1 MSRRRQKGSFFLEN
15 PVDFLLFSQPS
26 TRWAFAMASARLPLD
41 PPDGPSAN
49 APLGTTHAP
58 PDSTQPSPE
67 PPPATMNLEADTQP
81 QPVSQQELNA
91 WRRGFTPQAEIWN
104 GRLAMVGLS
113 VGLTVLIVAR
123 LAHHS

>member
-1 MSRRRQKGSFFLEN
+1 
-15 PVDFLLFSQPS
+15 
-26 TRWAFAMASARLPLD
+26 MASARPPLD
-41 PPDGPSAN
+41 
-49 APLGTTHAP
+49 
-58 PDSTQPSPE
+58 SPE
-67 PPPATMNLEADTQP
+67 GPPAHAHPGSPASPGAATVDHGADNQP
-81 QPVSQQELNA
+81 QPVSQAELNA